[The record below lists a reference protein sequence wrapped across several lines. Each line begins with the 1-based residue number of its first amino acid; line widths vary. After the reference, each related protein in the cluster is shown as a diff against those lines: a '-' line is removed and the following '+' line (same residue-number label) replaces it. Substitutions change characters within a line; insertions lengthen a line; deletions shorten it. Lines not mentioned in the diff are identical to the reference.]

1 MQGEGVKAE
10 LSSLLS
16 DSRRAYWV
24 AEGNEQQ
31 RATDGERE
39 GEGSPQRPGREHL
52 LPGTGQG
59 GYVSE
64 PATSLLAA
72 RQHEELLE
80 ARVFL
85 QIEERHLIRG
95 INVSFHGGRSCDRG
109 RHRGQEGSRKW
120 QLWGVMIARVLGV
133 YRTEEPR
140 KGMGNPSAQR
150 WAMPFSLLGFYLGC
164 LQQGYSFS
172 AKECSPECFTQ
183 APTDCL
189 FLIEIR
195 NPCSSQILLS

>member
-1 MQGEGVKAE
+1 MDLEAGMR
-10 LSSLLS
+10 
-16 DSRRAYWV
+16 RRAYWV

-95 INVSFHGGRSCDRG
+95 INHTASGRAQIQPSVFHS
-109 RHRGQEGSRKW
+109 
-120 QLWGVMIARVLGV
+120 
-133 YRTEEPR
+133 
-140 KGMGNPSAQR
+140 
-150 WAMPFSLLGFYLGC
+150 
-164 LQQGYSFS
+164 GY
-172 AKECSPECFTQ
+172 P
-183 APTDCL
+183 
-189 FLIEIR
+189 
-195 NPCSSQILLS
+195 

>member
-1 MQGEGVKAE
+1 MSKDALVWARERQQPGTNGSTVHEKDNG
-10 LSSLLS
+10 SSPPGGDGLGRPPQSLPQS
-16 DSRRAYWV
+16 PVMDLEAGMRSRRAYWV

-85 QIEERHLIRG
+85 QIEERLLIRG
-95 INVSFHGGRSCDRG
+95 INPSMENQSSRQEPSLVGGLMHAASCMLCERVCDCVPWVDPRL
-109 RHRGQEGSRKW
+109 HLSSGSLDTK
-120 QLWGVMIARVLGV
+120 
-133 YRTEEPR
+133 
-140 KGMGNPSAQR
+140 N
-150 WAMPFSLLGFYLGC
+150 
-164 LQQGYSFS
+164 
-172 AKECSPECFTQ
+172 
-183 APTDCL
+183 
-189 FLIEIR
+189 
-195 NPCSSQILLS
+195 